1 MRTAMALLL
10 ALCSSIAFADA
21 VEGPPDNC
29 PSGAIGTSSHY
40 GPMCTPD
47 LCNDDAEC
55 QAQGM
60 FPRPPGRVCR
70 PSQFCVLE
78 RTISHPRGDTH
89 LVQFEGPCGADGTCA
104 IGQCRAA
111 KYCVDPTAPTTAAT
125 NMRGSEMQPDMQPN
139 MQPDMQPDMASTMG
153 TMQATTTTTSS
164 EEPDGCSAAPGPG
177 GAAALLCLALLVRG
191 RRPE

>member
-1 MRTAMALLL
+1 MRTAL
-10 ALCSSIAFADA
+10 ALMFALSSSVAFADA
-21 VEGPPDNC
+21 IEGPPENC
-29 PSGAIGTSSHY
+29 PSGALGTSSHY
-40 GPMCTPD
+40 GPMCSPD

-89 LVQFEGPCGADGTCA
+89 LTQFEGPCGADGTCA

-111 KYCVDPTAPTTAAT
+111 KYCVDPDAPTTAPAT
-125 NMRGSEMQPDMQPN
+125 PMQPN
-139 MQPDMQPDMASTMG
+139 MQPSMASTMG
-153 TMQATTTTTSS
+153 TMQATTTTSAS
-164 EEPDGCSAAPGPG
+164 EEADGCSAAPGAG
-177 GAAALLCLALLVRG
+177 GAAALLCLALLIR